1 MTTALRHIIRFFDP
15 RRDDEVLNAGGFLPL
30 PSVRLLFL
38 VCGIVVAIV
47 EIFDLG

>member
-1 MTTALRHIIRFFDP
+1 MTVLRHIIRFFDP

-38 VCGIVVAIV
+38 VCGIVVAII
-47 EIFDLG
+47 EAFGLG

>member
-1 MTTALRHIIRFFDP
+1 MTVLRHIIRFFDP

-30 PSVRLLFL
+30 PSVRLLML
-38 VCGIVVAIV
+38 VCAALIVIV